1 MPQLLLVNR
10 FTILKIE
17 SVNISNNKSKDA
29 YPFTPANYSVPQ
41 RPKWKRQLPKELS
54 ANALDVCRI
63 SLVLTMKL
71 STTNT
76 SKLCSINVLLDCKTT
91 RSFINCNFVCS
102 KRINTQTI
110 SRSIPVFNID
120 GSLNKASQILEVV
133 DVVFCYWTYSE
144 RILLVVSSLGK
155 QKLILDYTWL
165 KDYNPK
171 VDWEKGKVH
180 MIQYLP

>member
-1 MPQLLLVNR
+1 
-10 FTILKIE
+10 
-17 SVNISNNKSKDA
+17 
-29 YPFTPANYSVPQ
+29 
-41 RPKWKRQLPKELS
+41 
-54 ANALDVCRI
+54 
-63 SLVLTMKL
+63 MKL

-91 RSFINCNFVCS
+91 RSFINCDFVCS

-120 GSLNKASQILEVV
+120 GSPNKASQILEVV